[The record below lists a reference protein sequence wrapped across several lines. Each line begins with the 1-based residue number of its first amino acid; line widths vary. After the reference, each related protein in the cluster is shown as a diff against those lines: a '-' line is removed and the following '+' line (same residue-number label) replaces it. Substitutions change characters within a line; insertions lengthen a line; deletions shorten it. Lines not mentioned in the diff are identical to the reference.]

1 MQKDIESPNLE
12 TSSYEYSCWISRV
25 TYHMHIML
33 IMTVKLLLKY
43 KKNRKIEQLIQMT
56 SIVNF
61 LGLIPFSI
69 KINDSTY
76 VIKDK

>member
-12 TSSYEYSCWISRV
+12 TFSYEYSCWILRV

-43 KKNRKIEQLIQMT
+43 KKNPKIEQLIQMT

-61 LGLIPFSI
+61 LGPIPFLI
-69 KINDSTY
+69 KINDSSY
-76 VIKDK
+76 VIIDK

>member
-1 MQKDIESPNLE
+1 MQKDIESPNLG

-43 KKNRKIEQLIQMT
+43 KYRKIDQLIQMT

-76 VIKDK
+76 VIIDK